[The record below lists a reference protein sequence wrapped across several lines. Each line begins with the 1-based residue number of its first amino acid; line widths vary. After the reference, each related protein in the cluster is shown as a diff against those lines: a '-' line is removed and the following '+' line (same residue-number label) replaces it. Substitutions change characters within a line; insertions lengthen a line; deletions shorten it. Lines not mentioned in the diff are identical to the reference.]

1 MTYAPNRRVSKV
13 ISGVPATDGAG
24 VRMTRVIATEELDHF
39 DPFLL
44 LDEFRSD
51 DPNDYIAGFPDH
63 PHRGFETVTYML
75 EGEMLHE
82 DHLGNRGRL
91 TSGSVQWMS
100 AGRGVIH
107 SEMPQQ
113 EEGRM
118 HGFQLWINLPA
129 AEKLKDA
136 AYRDISP
143 EAVPEAPLPD
153 GGLAR
158 VIAGRLELDGTPVD
172 GAVTGISTDP
182 LYVDLHLPAGA
193 TTTLPVTAGH
203 TALAY
208 VYAGTL
214 AIAGETVGARQ
225 LARLGDG
232 DALRLQ
238 AGDAGA
244 RVLLLAARPL
254 HEPVVHHGPFVMNT
268 PEEIAQ
274 AIADYREGRL
284 TA

>member
-1 MTYAPNRRVSKV
+1 MNERKV
-13 ISGVPATDGAG
+13 ITWLDAQPASDGAG
-24 VRMTRVIATEELDHF
+24 VKLHRVVGPDSMRGL

-51 DPNDYIAGFPDH
+51 DAADYIGGFPPH

-75 EGEMLHE
+75 EGAMRHE

-91 TSGSVQWMS
+91 VSGGAQWMT

-107 SEMPQQ
+107 SEMPEQD
-113 EEGRM
+113 EGRM

-129 AEKLKDA
+129 AEKMKDPG
-136 AYRDISP
+136 YRDIAP
-143 EAVPEAPLPD
+143 DEVPEAALPG

-158 VIAGRLELDGTPVD
+158 VIAGRFAHADGTVE
-172 GAVTGISTDP
+172 GAVTGIGTDP
-182 LYVDLHLPAGA
+182 LYVDLQLPADGA
-193 TTTLPVTAGH
+193 VTVPVEPGH
-203 TALAY
+203 TALLY
-208 VYAGTL
+208 VYRGTV
-214 AIAGETVGARQ
+214 ATGGETLGERR

-232 DALRLQ
+232 DAVALR
-238 AGDAGA
+238 AGPDGGRA
-244 RVLLLAARPL
+244 LLLAARPL
-254 HEPVVHHGPFVMNT
+254 GEPVAHHGPFVMNT
-268 PEEIAQ
+268 REEIEQ

>member
-1 MTYAPNRRVSKV
+1 MHMRKITALVEGHPTS
-13 ISGVPATDGAG
+13 DGAG
-24 VRMTRVIATEELDHF
+24 VRLFRVFSPNDPAGL

-51 DPNDYIAGFPDH
+51 AAADYIAGFPAH

-136 AYRDISP
+136 VYRDISP

-158 VIAGRLELDGTPVD
+158 VIAGRLDLDGTPVD

-193 TTTLPVTAGH
+193 ATTFPVTAGH

-232 DALRLQ
+232 DAVRLQ
-238 AGDAGA
+238 AGDTGA

>member
-1 MTYAPNRRVSKV
+1 MNARTVTAVVEGHPTS
-13 ISGVPATDGAG
+13 DGAG
-24 VRMTRVIATEELDHF
+24 VRLFRVFSPNDPSGL

-51 DPNDYIAGFPDH
+51 EAADYIAGFPPH

-91 TSGSVQWMS
+91 TSGSVQWMT

-129 AEKLKDA
+129 AEKLKEA
-136 AYRDISP
+136 AYRDIPP
-143 EAVPEAPLPD
+143 EAVPEAPLAG

-158 VIAGRLELDGTPVD
+158 VIAGRLDLDGTPVD
-172 GAVTGISTDP
+172 GAVTGVSTDP
-182 LYVDLHLPAGA
+182 LYVDLHLPADA
-193 TTTLPVTAGH
+193 MQTVPVTAGH
-203 TALAY
+203 TALVY
-208 VYAGTL
+208 VYEGAVTV
-214 AIAGETVGARQ
+214 AGETVRAHR

-232 DALRLQ
+232 DAVRLQ
-238 AGDAGA
+238 AGDDGA

-254 HEPVVHHGPFVMNT
+254 REPVVHHGPFVMNT